1 MVPLQHVEN
10 DYICNI
16 TIKSNQMKKVEK
28 RKLEAEELSQLQELQ
43 NTFQGYK
50 MQLGESEL
58 QKSMLLKEV
67 DIVKEDFN
75 KLENKFI
82 EKYGLDSV
90 INIKT
95 GEITEK
101 ENGENK

>member
-1 MVPLQHVEN
+1 MVLLQHVEN
-10 DYICNI
+10 DYLCNI
-16 TIKSNQMKKVEK
+16 TIKLNQMKKN
-28 RKLEAEELSQLQELQ
+28 KLEAEELSQLQELQ
-43 NTFQGYK
+43 STFQGYK
-50 MQLGESEL
+50 MQLGELEL

-67 DIVKEDFN
+67 DDVKEDFN

>member
-1 MVPLQHVEN
+1 MGPLQHVEN
-10 DYICNI
+10 DYLCNI
-16 TIKSNQMKKVEK
+16 TIKLNQMKKN
-28 RKLEAEELSQLQELQ
+28 KLEAEELSQLQELQ
-43 NTFQGYK
+43 STFQGYK
-50 MQLGESEL
+50 MQLGELEL

-67 DIVKEDFN
+67 DDVKEDFN

>member
-1 MVPLQHVEN
+1 MVLLQHVEN
-10 DYICNI
+10 DYLCNI
-16 TIKSNQMKKVEK
+16 TIKLNQMKKN
-28 RKLEAEELSQLQELQ
+28 KLEAEELSQLQELQ

-50 MQLGESEL
+50 MQLGEIEL

-67 DIVKEDFN
+67 DEVKLDFN

-95 GEITEK
+95 GEITVK

>member
-1 MVPLQHVEN
+1 
-10 DYICNI
+10 
-16 TIKSNQMKKVEK
+16 MKKN
-28 RKLEAEELSQLQELQ
+28 KLEAEELSQLQELQ

-50 MQLGESEL
+50 MQLGEIEL

-67 DIVKEDFN
+67 DEVKLDFN

>member
-10 DYICNI
+10 YYIFNI

-28 RKLEAEELSQLQELQ
+28 IKLEAEELSQLQELQ

>member
-1 MVPLQHVEN
+1 MVLLQHVEN
-10 DYICNI
+10 DYLCNI
-16 TIKSNQMKKVEK
+16 TIKLNQMKKN
-28 RKLEAEELSQLQELQ
+28 KLEAEELSQLQELQ

-50 MQLGESEL
+50 MQLGELEL

-67 DIVKEDFN
+67 DDVKEDFN

>member
-1 MVPLQHVEN
+1 
-10 DYICNI
+10 
-16 TIKSNQMKKVEK
+16 MKKN
-28 RKLEAEELSQLQELQ
+28 KLEAEELSQLQELQ
-43 NTFQGYK
+43 NTFHGYK
-50 MQLGESEL
+50 MHLGEIEL

-67 DIVKEDFN
+67 DEVKLDFN

>member
-1 MVPLQHVEN
+1 MVLLQHVEN
-10 DYICNI
+10 DYLCNI
-16 TIKSNQMKKVEK
+16 TIKLNQMKKD
-28 RKLEAEELSQLQELQ
+28 KLEAEELSQLQELQ
-43 NTFQGYK
+43 STFQGYK
-50 MQLGESEL
+50 MQLGELEL

-67 DIVKEDFN
+67 DDVKEDFN

>member
-1 MVPLQHVEN
+1 MDLQHQEEN
-10 DYICNI
+10 DYLCKN
-16 TIKSNQMKKVEK
+16 KLNQMKKGAK
-28 RKLEAEELSQLQELQ
+28 TKLEAEELAQLQELQ
-43 NTFQGYK
+43 NKFQGYK

-67 DIVKEDFN
+67 DDIKEDFN

-95 GEITEK
+95 GEITPK
-101 ENGENK
+101 ENGQDK

>member
-1 MVPLQHVEN
+1 MDLLQHVEN
-10 DYICNI
+10 DYLCNI
-16 TIKSNQMKKVEK
+16 TIKLNQMKKN
-28 RKLEAEELSQLQELQ
+28 KLEAEELSQLQELQ

-50 MQLGESEL
+50 MQLGEIEL

-67 DIVKEDFN
+67 DEVKLDFN

>member
-1 MVPLQHVEN
+1 
-10 DYICNI
+10 
-16 TIKSNQMKKVEK
+16 MKKD
-28 RKLEAEELSQLQELQ
+28 KLEAEELSQLQELQ
-43 NTFQGYK
+43 STVQGYK
-50 MQLGESEL
+50 MQLGELEL

-67 DIVKEDFN
+67 DDVKEDFN

>member
-1 MVPLQHVEN
+1 MDLLQHVEN

-16 TIKSNQMKKVEK
+16 TIKLNQMKKN
-28 RKLEAEELSQLQELQ
+28 KLEAEELSQLQELQ

-50 MQLGESEL
+50 MQLGEIEL

-67 DIVKEDFN
+67 DEVKLDFN

>member
-1 MVPLQHVEN
+1 MVLLQHVEN
-10 DYICNI
+10 DYLCNI
-16 TIKSNQMKKVEK
+16 TIKLNQMKKN
-28 RKLEAEELSQLQELQ
+28 KLEAEELSQLQELQ

-50 MQLGESEL
+50 MQLGEIEL

-67 DIVKEDFN
+67 DEVKLDFN

-101 ENGENK
+101 DNGENK

>member
-1 MVPLQHVEN
+1 
-10 DYICNI
+10 
-16 TIKSNQMKKVEK
+16 MKKN
-28 RKLEAEELSQLQELQ
+28 KLEAEELSQLQELQ

-50 MQLGESEL
+50 MQLGEIEL

-67 DIVKEDFN
+67 DDVKEDFN

-101 ENGENK
+101 DNGENK

>member
-1 MVPLQHVEN
+1 
-10 DYICNI
+10 
-16 TIKSNQMKKVEK
+16 MKKD
-28 RKLEAEELSQLQELQ
+28 KLEAEELSQLQELQ
-43 NTFQGYK
+43 STFQGYK
-50 MQLGESEL
+50 MQLGELEL

-67 DIVKEDFN
+67 DDVKEDFN

>member
-1 MVPLQHVEN
+1 MVLLQHVEN

-16 TIKSNQMKKVEK
+16 TIKLNQMKKN
-28 RKLEAEELSQLQELQ
+28 KLEAEELSQLQELQ

-50 MQLGESEL
+50 MQLGEIEL

-67 DIVKEDFN
+67 DEVKLDFN

-95 GEITEK
+95 GEITVK

>member
-1 MVPLQHVEN
+1 MVLLQHVEN
-10 DYICNI
+10 DYLCNI
-16 TIKSNQMKKVEK
+16 TIKLNQMKKN
-28 RKLEAEELSQLQELQ
+28 KLEAEELSQLQELQ

-50 MQLGESEL
+50 MQLGEIEL

-67 DIVKEDFN
+67 DEVKLDFN

>member
-1 MVPLQHVEN
+1 
-10 DYICNI
+10 
-16 TIKSNQMKKVEK
+16 MKKN
-28 RKLEAEELSQLQELQ
+28 KLEAEELSQLQELQ
-43 NTFQGYK
+43 STFQGYK
-50 MQLGESEL
+50 MQLGELEL

-67 DIVKEDFN
+67 DDVKEDFN

-101 ENGENK
+101 DNGENK

>member
-16 TIKSNQMKKVEK
+16 TIKSNQMKKD
-28 RKLEAEELSQLQELQ
+28 KLEAEELSQLQELQ
-43 NTFQGYK
+43 STFQGYK
-50 MQLGESEL
+50 MQLGELEL

-67 DIVKEDFN
+67 DDVKEDFN

>member
-1 MVPLQHVEN
+1 
-10 DYICNI
+10 
-16 TIKSNQMKKVEK
+16 MKKD
-28 RKLEAEELSQLQELQ
+28 KLEAEELSQLQELQ

-50 MQLGESEL
+50 MQLGEIEL

-67 DIVKEDFN
+67 DEVKLDFN

>member
-1 MVPLQHVEN
+1 
-10 DYICNI
+10 
-16 TIKSNQMKKVEK
+16 MKKN
-28 RKLEAEELSQLQELQ
+28 KLEAEELSQLQELQ

-50 MQLGESEL
+50 MQLGEIEL

-67 DIVKEDFN
+67 DEVKLDFN

-101 ENGENK
+101 ESGENK

>member
-1 MVPLQHVEN
+1 
-10 DYICNI
+10 
-16 TIKSNQMKKVEK
+16 MKKN
-28 RKLEAEELSQLQELQ
+28 KLEAEELSQLQELQ
-43 NTFQGYK
+43 NTVQGYK
-50 MQLGESEL
+50 MQLGEIEL

-67 DIVKEDFN
+67 DEVKLDFN

>member
-1 MVPLQHVEN
+1 MDLLQHVEN

-16 TIKSNQMKKVEK
+16 TIKLNQMKKN
-28 RKLEAEELSQLQELQ
+28 KLEAEELSQLQELQ

-50 MQLGESEL
+50 MQLGEIEL

-67 DIVKEDFN
+67 DEVKLDFN

-95 GEITEK
+95 GEITVK

>member
-1 MVPLQHVEN
+1 MVLLQHVEN
-10 DYICNI
+10 DYLCNI
-16 TIKSNQMKKVEK
+16 TIKLNQMKKN
-28 RKLEAEELSQLQELQ
+28 KLEAEELSQLQELQ

-50 MQLGESEL
+50 MQLGEIEL

-67 DIVKEDFN
+67 DDVKEDFN

-101 ENGENK
+101 DNGENK